1 MKGILLINLG
11 SPQNLDL
18 LSVKTYLKEFLTDEL
33 VIDIPKIF
41 RKILVNNFIVPFRAR
56 NTLKAYE
63 TIWKK
68 DGSPLIINT
77 NYLTKKVQQRTEYPV
92 EFAMRYQ
99 EPSIELSMKK
109 LVDKGCSSLT
119 ILPLYPHY
127 SMSTTL
133 TTQRKVEEINNKKKL
148 GLELKFVSPFY
159 NQDQYISS
167 LTSKI
172 KPFLNY
178 KIDYLL
184 FSYHGIP
191 ERHILKT
198 DPTGSHC
205 LKHNNCCKV
214 ESKAKRFCYKAQVLE
229 TSRLCASSLELEENK
244 WGVSFQSRI
253 GPGWLKPFSD
263 IELQKLPQKGIKNI
277 AVICPSFLVDNLE
290 TLEEIQI
297 RGQETF
303 KNAGGEN
310 FYYIPCLNEDDHWV
324 DFLINLLSEN

>member
-1 MKGILLINLG
+1 
-11 SPQNLDL
+11 
-18 LSVKTYLKEFLTDEL
+18 
-33 VIDIPKIF
+33 
-41 RKILVNNFIVPFRAR
+41 
-56 NTLKAYE
+56 
-63 TIWKK
+63 
-68 DGSPLIINT
+68 
-77 NYLTKKVQQRTEYPV
+77 
-92 EFAMRYQ
+92 
-99 EPSIELSMKK
+99 MKK

-214 ESKAKRFCYKAQVLE
+214 ESEAKRFCYKAQVLE

-297 RGQETF
+297 RGRETF